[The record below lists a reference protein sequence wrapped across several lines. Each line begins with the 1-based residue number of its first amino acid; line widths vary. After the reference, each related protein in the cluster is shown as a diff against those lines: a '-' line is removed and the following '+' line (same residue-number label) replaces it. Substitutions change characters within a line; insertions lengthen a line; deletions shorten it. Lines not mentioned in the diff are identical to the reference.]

1 MLHYAMFYFMIK
13 FHKPLQILTVKDH
26 AMKLKIS
33 KTAHL
38 STRLLFRVKNA
49 KPAMADFE
57 GEKNEISVRYEGNV
71 ALIYCGLGDENAVS
85 GRIVRTA
92 AAKGVQKAIELKR
105 SEVSVDLP
113 SAVFPW
119 RAALEGALLGA
130 YTFAK
135 YKSNKG
141 AVLAAVELAGEPVS
155 PSEAQQVCA
164 LCDSV
169 NFARDLVNENAHVVF
184 PEAFAKEARTLAR
197 KSRMKCTVLTEKD
210 IDKKGLGL
218 LKAVG
223 QASRFPPRLVMIEY
237 RGNPKSKD
245 LTAIIG
251 KGITFDSGGQ
261 NLKPTGSIETMRCD
275 MAGAAAVLGAMRA
288 LSAFTPKI
296 NVVGVLSLAH
306 NAIGRDAY
314 FPGDVY
320 TAYNKKTVEINSTD
334 AEGRLVLADAI
345 SYCKEIYRP
354 VRIIDLATLTGGI
367 ITALGTT
374 VAGLFSNDKGLTE
387 GLFKAGERTNER
399 LWALPLYD
407 EYIESMKSD
416 RADLRNTS
424 RKKKGWASS
433 ITGAAFIREFAGVTP
448 WAHIDIA
455 GTAFNEETAEG
466 EIPQGATGFGVRLLV
481 DFLTR
486 L

>member
-1 MLHYAMFYFMIK
+1 
-13 FHKPLQILTVKDH
+13 
-26 AMKLKIS
+26 MKLKTS
-33 KTAHL
+33 KTAHV
-38 STRLLFRVKNA
+38 STRLLFRAKNA
-49 KPAMADFE
+49 RPAMADFE
-57 GEKNEISVRYEGNV
+57 GDKNETSVRYDGNTTV
-71 ALIYCGLGDENAVS
+71 IYCGTGDETAVT
-85 GRIVRTA
+85 GAIARTA
-92 AAKGVQKAIELKR
+92 AAKGIKKVLELKR
-105 SEVSVDLP
+105 TEVSIDFTGL

-119 RAALEGALLGA
+119 RAALEGVILGA
-130 YTFAK
+130 YAFAK
-135 YKSNKG
+135 YKSDKG
-141 AVLAAVELAGEPVS
+141 VALASIELAGEL
-155 PSEAQQVCA
+155 PSLPEAQQTAA
-164 LCDSV
+164 LCESV
-169 NFARDLVNENAHVVF
+169 NLARDLVNENAHVVF
-184 PEAFAKEARTLAR
+184 PEAFAKEARALAK
-197 KSRMKCTVLTEKD
+197 KSRMKCIVLTEKE

-245 LTAIIG
+245 ITAIVG

-288 LSAFTPKI
+288 LSAFKPKI
-296 NVVGVLSLAH
+296 NVLGVCCLAH

-345 SYCKEIYRP
+345 SYCKDIYKP

-387 GLFKAGERTNER
+387 RLFAAGERTNER
-399 LWALPLYD
+399 LWAFPLYD

-424 RKKKGWASS
+424 KKRKGWASS
-433 ITGAAFIREFAGVTP
+433 ITGAAFIREFAGATP

-455 GTAFNEETAEG
+455 GTAFNEESAEG
-466 EIPQGATGFGVRLLV
+466 DIPHGATGFGVRLLV
-481 DFLTR
+481 DFLTH
-486 L
+486 